1 LFKNI
6 MNIHTSFSKIAIA
19 VIALLGLV
27 STVSADFSQKEWR
40 VYKEIRLP
48 SGIDSTTLLR
58 VSLDAEVFATS
69 TADLHDL
76 RLVDINN
83 KEVPY
88 LLITNRDDIQSS
100 LLAPR
105 ILNKGS
111 VPGESTSFVLDF
123 GTSVLHNQVTIDINN
138 ELKNYRK
145 KVQIYGSVDMGKWQ
159 LLADN
164 QIIYDYSKDYPVR
177 NTTVSYPESTYR
189 YVLVK
194 IIDTESAPVQVL
206 GASARRDVYTS
217 GSRLSYTPSF
227 ETAVVGKSTEI
238 VADFGQQ
245 GILADRAVI
254 LTDSKNFERAVNVY
268 SSVDKKTWNYVGG
281 DGIYRYKT
289 RELSGDKTSVAYGGS
304 GARYIKLIILNQDN
318 QPLNVTG
325 VLFSGYTRAVAFL
338 AEPQSAYRLFY
349 GNEKAGY
356 SLYDL
361 AQIYRNFKAD
371 EFMSGALGEEHLNGE
386 YVPPV
391 IPLSERKPWI
401 LGVMLG
407 IVAVLLG
414 LVIFRVVKKTAS
426 LPNTQ

>member
-1 LFKNI
+1 MKSYSSIYKTAFI
-6 MNIHTSFSKIAIA
+6 ASFL
-19 VIALLGLV
+19 LLGF
-27 STVSADFSQKEWR
+27 SSCAQADFSQKEWR
-40 VYKEIRLP
+40 MYKEVRLP
-48 SGIDSTTLLR
+48 SNIDSTTLLR
-58 VSLDAEVFATS
+58 VPLDAEVFATS
-69 TADLHDL
+69 TSDL
-76 RLVDINN
+76 RDLRVVDINN

-88 LLITNRDDIQSS
+88 LLITNRDDIVSS
-100 LLAPR
+100 LLAPK

-123 GTSVLHNQVTIDINN
+123 GTSVLHNQVTLDIDA

-145 KVQIYGSVDMGKWQ
+145 KVQIYGSVDMSKWQ

-194 IIDTESAPVQVL
+194 IIDTESAPVRVL

-217 GSRLSYTPSF
+217 GSRLSYTPTF
-227 ETAVVGKSTEI
+227 EVVEVGKNTEI
-238 VADFGQQ
+238 VADFGQP
-245 GILADRAVI
+245 GILADRALI
-254 LTDSKNFERAVNVY
+254 TTDSKNFERPVNVY
-268 SSVDKKTWNYVGG
+268 SSPDKKTWDYIGG

-304 GARYIKLIILNQDN
+304 GARYVKLVILNQDN
-318 QPLNVTG
+318 QPLHVTG

-338 AEPQSAYRLFY
+338 GEPQSSYRLFY

-356 SLYDL
+356 ASYDL
-361 AQIYRNFKAD
+361 EQIYRNFKAD
-371 EFMSGALGEEHLNGE
+371 EFISGALGVEHLNSE

-391 IPLSERKPWI
+391 IPLSERAPWI

-407 IVAVLLG
+407 IVALLLG
-414 LVIFRVVKKTAS
+414 LVIFRVVRKTAS
-426 LPNTQ
+426 VIETQ

>member
-1 LFKNI
+1 
-6 MNIHTSFSKIAIA
+6 
-19 VIALLGLV
+19 
-27 STVSADFSQKEWR
+27 
-40 VYKEIRLP
+40 
-48 SGIDSTTLLR
+48 
-58 VSLDAEVFATS
+58 
-69 TADLHDL
+69 
-76 RLVDINN
+76 
-83 KEVPY
+83 
-88 LLITNRDDIQSS
+88 LITNRDDIQSS
-100 LLAPR
+100 LLAPK

-111 VPGESTSFVLDF
+111 VVGESTSFVLDF
-123 GTSVLHNQVTIDINN
+123 GGPTLHNQVTLDIDN

-145 KVQIYGSVDMGKWQ
+145 KAQIYGSVDMGKWQ

-194 IIDTESAPVQVL
+194 IIDTESAPVKVL

-217 GSRLSYTPSF
+217 GSRLSYTPAF
-227 ETAVVGKSTEI
+227 ETAVVGKNTEI

-254 LTDSKNFERAVNVY
+254 VTDSKNFERPVNVY
-268 SSVDKKTWNYVGG
+268 SSPDKKTWDYVGG

-289 RELSGDKTSVAYGGS
+289 KELSGDKTSVAYGGS
-304 GARYIKLIILNQDN
+304 GTRYVKLVILNQDN
-318 QPLNVTG
+318 QPLQVTG

-338 AEPQSAYRLFY
+338 GEPQSAYRLFY
-349 GNEKAGY
+349 GNSKAM
-356 SLYDL
+356 SSSYDL

-371 EFMSGALGEEHLNGE
+371 EFVLGTLGEERINSE

-391 IPLSERKPWI
+391 IPLTERKPWI

-407 IVAVLLG
+407 IVGLLLG
-414 LVIFRVVKKTAS
+414 LVIFRVVKKTAGV
-426 LPNTQ
+426 TEVQ

>member
-1 LFKNI
+1 MFA
-6 MNIHTSFSKIAIA
+6 F
-19 VIALLGLV
+19 LGLV
-27 STVSADFSQKEWR
+27 SVASADFSQKEWR
-40 VYKEIRLP
+40 AYKEVRLL
-48 SGIDSTTLLR
+48 SDVNATTLFR

-69 TADLHDL
+69 TADLRDL
-76 RLVDINN
+76 RVVGVDN

-100 LLAPR
+100 LLAPK
-105 ILNKGS
+105 ILNKGN
-111 VPGESTSFVLDF
+111 VAGESTSFVLDF
-123 GTSVLHNQVTIDINN
+123 GDSVLHNQVTLDVDA

-194 IIDTESAPVQVL
+194 IIDTESALVKVL

-217 GSRLSYTPSF
+217 GSRLSYTPTF
-227 ETAVVGKSTEI
+227 EVTKVGKNTEI

-245 GILADRAVI
+245 GILADRALI
-254 LTDSKNFERAVNVY
+254 MTDSTNFERPVNVY
-268 SSVDKKTWNYVGG
+268 SSGDKKTWNYVGG

-304 GARYIKLIILNQDN
+304 GARYVKLVILNQDN
-318 QPLNVTG
+318 QPLHVTG
-325 VLFSGYTRAVAFL
+325 ILFSGYTRAVAFL
-338 AEPQSAYRLFY
+338 GEPQSSYRLFY

-356 SLYDL
+356 SSYDL

-371 EFMSGALGEEHLNGE
+371 EFVSGALGVEHLNSE

-391 IPLSERKPWI
+391 IPLSEREPWI

-426 LPNTQ
+426 AVETQ

>member
-1 LFKNI
+1 
-6 MNIHTSFSKIAIA
+6 MNTFFSNSKIIKISALAILA
-19 VIALLGLV
+19 FLGLV
-27 STVSADFSQKEWR
+27 STASADFSQKEWHA
-40 VYKEIRLP
+40 YKEVRL
-48 SGIDSTTLLR
+48 STGIDSTTLLR

-69 TADLHDL
+69 TSDL
-76 RLVDINN
+76 RDLRVVDINN

-88 LLITNRDDIQSS
+88 ILITNRDDIQSS
-100 LLAPR
+100 LLAPK

-111 VPGESTSFVLDF
+111 VAGESTSFVMDF
-123 GTSVLHNQVTIDINN
+123 GGPVLHNQVTLDINN

-145 KVQIYGSVDMGKWQ
+145 KVQIYGSADMGKWQ

-164 QIIYDYSKDYPVR
+164 QIIYDYSKDYPAR

-217 GSRLSYTPSF
+217 GSRLSYTPAF
-227 ETAVVGKSTEI
+227 ETMVVGKNTEI

-254 LTDSKNFERAVNVY
+254 LIDSKNFERPVNVY
-268 SSVDKKTWNYVGG
+268 SSPDKKTWSYVGG

-304 GARYIKLIILNQDN
+304 GARYVKLVILNQDN

-338 AEPQSAYRLFY
+338 AEPQGAYRLFY
-349 GNEKAGY
+349 GNEKAR
-356 SLYDL
+356 SSSYDL

-371 EFMSGALGEEHLNGE
+371 EFMSGALGEEHINSE

-391 IPLSERKPWI
+391 IPLTERKPWL
-401 LGVMLG
+401 LGIMLG

-414 LVIFRVVKKTAS
+414 VVIFRVVKKTAGI
-426 LPNTQ
+426 QEV

>member
-1 LFKNI
+1 
-6 MNIHTSFSKIAIA
+6 MNTFFSNSKIVKIS
-19 VIALLGLV
+19 ALAFFTFLGLI
-27 STVSADFSQKEWR
+27 STASADFSQKEWR
-40 VYKEIRLP
+40 AYKEVRLP
-48 SGIDSTTLLR
+48 SDIDTTTLLR
-58 VSLDAEVFATS
+58 VSLDAQVFATS
-69 TADLHDL
+69 TSDL
-76 RLVDINN
+76 RDLRVVGVDN

-88 LLITNRDDIQSS
+88 LLITNRDDIVSS
-100 LLAPR
+100 LLAPK

-111 VPGESTSFVLDF
+111 VAGESTSFVLDF
-123 GTSVLHNQVTIDINN
+123 GNSVLHNQVTLDIDA

-194 IIDTESAPVQVL
+194 IIDTESAPVRVL

-217 GSRLSYTPSF
+217 GSRLSYTSTF
-227 ETAVVGKSTEI
+227 EVVEVGKNTEI
-238 VADFGQQ
+238 VADFGQP
-245 GILADRAVI
+245 GILADRALI
-254 LTDSKNFERAVNVY
+254 TTDSKNFERPVNVY
-268 SSVDKKTWNYVGG
+268 SSTDKVTWSYIGG

-304 GARYIKLIILNQDN
+304 AARYVKLVILNQDN
-318 QPLNVTG
+318 QPLHVTG

-338 AEPQSAYRLFY
+338 GEPQSSYRLFY

-356 SLYDL
+356 ASYDL

-371 EFMSGALGEEHLNGE
+371 EFISGALGVEHLNSE

-391 IPLSERKPWI
+391 IPLSEREPWI

-407 IVAVLLG
+407 IVALLLG

-426 LPNTQ
+426 VIETQ